1 MKTLENIGCFIVFA
15 FMMYLIFGMM
25 IGFPKSKKKTGFN
38 YAEFDAARQ
47 TTEKTYNKSNVIEY
61 VNSFDK
67 EAKSK
72 KK

>member
-1 MKTLENIGCFIVFA
+1 MEKLENAGCFIVFA

-25 IGFPKSKKKTGFN
+25 IGFPKKKKNNGFN
-38 YAEFDAARQ
+38 YAEFDAQRQ
-47 TTEKTYNKSNVIEY
+47 TYDNTYKKSDVIEY